1 MNLGEAVLA
10 FYKAAVRLKNLRRTG
25 WVERGVDEPETVA
38 AHAYAATLLAVL
50 LADLR
55 GMDVGEAARMMLI
68 HDLPE
73 AVIGDL
79 TPRQKERVRGLA
91 EKELS
96 VIRDLAKKLPEG
108 VAEKYLKAWKSY
120 MDGLEPVARL
130 VKDVDKLEM
139 GLQALEYVKA
149 GNRKAIEIY
158 RSALSQ
164 IKDPE
169 LRRILEEAGKEV

>member
-1 MNLGEAVLA
+1 
-10 FYKAAVRLKNLRRTG
+10 
-25 WVERGVDEPETVA
+25 
-38 AHAYAATLLAVL
+38 
-50 LADLR
+50 
-55 GMDVGEAARMMLI
+55 MMLI

-120 MDGLEPVARL
+120 MDGLEPIARL
-130 VKDVDKLEM
+130 VRDVDKLEM